1 MRVSDINTNTR
12 YVGIAGEF
20 RVTSVS
26 HLSADTARV
35 ELTPQ
40 NGGTAV
46 STVVHSTLYGRWIA

>member
-1 MRVSDINTNTR
+1 MKVSDINTSTR
-12 YVGIAGEF
+12 YVGVAGEY
-20 RVTSVS
+20 RVTSVT

-40 NGGTAV
+40 NGGSAV